1 MTTSESRVLVC
12 AASGNRSFRNV
23 ETARPLDALSPISFN
38 GLSSRRAGVRPQHPR
53 GLRVSP
59 LGRVLH
65 RGVADS
71 CRAGVRGAV
80 GRIGRISG
88 SHERRNHPLRARR
101 RTDHARARS
110 RRIVRVLR
118 PGSAAPARLRDTPR
132 ARARSAAIGVCALS
146 SRRGDRRSRDGRDA
160 LALLS
165 HRRGDALSRH
175 AALDRRGAAV
185 IQLGARVRRARRLR
199 RAAAAAPSGML
210 MDLESHHAWERHIVR
225 VLDDDVHTP
234 QSALAQLADDAERVR
249 TWRPG
254 DGELMDRIA
263 GLGVSS
269 CAEGSRGPAEAGH
282 YTGSCPQAAH
292 GPAEAGHYAGLH
304 TQAPHGRAEDGHH
317 TGTTRRQTTGT
328 ARDQARRDS
337 STPVVPGFSRASGST
352 HSHEHV
358 ARRLWALS
366 LNLTALTK
374 STRNSS
380 ITRGWRL
387 AVRSSATWRRR
398 RSDRGSRGTAAAYE
412 RPSLP
417 WRRHRAC
424 SA

>member
-1 MTTSESRVLVC
+1 M
-12 AASGNRSFRNV
+12 
-23 ETARPLDALSPISFN
+23 
-38 GLSSRRAGVRPQHPR
+38 
-53 GLRVSP
+53 
-59 LGRVLH
+59 
-65 RGVADS
+65 
-71 CRAGVRGAV
+71 
-80 GRIGRISG
+80 
-88 SHERRNHPLRARR
+88 
-101 RTDHARARS
+101 
-110 RRIVRVLR
+110 
-118 PGSAAPARLRDTPR
+118 
-132 ARARSAAIGVCALS
+132 
-146 SRRGDRRSRDGRDA
+146 
-160 LALLS
+160 
-165 HRRGDALSRH
+165 
-175 AALDRRGAAV
+175 
-185 IQLGARVRRARRLR
+185 
-199 RAAAAAPSGML
+199 
-210 MDLESHHAWERHIVR
+210 R

-282 YTGSCPQAAH
+282 YTGSRPQAAH
-292 GPAEAGHYAGLH
+292 GPAEAGHYAASHTQPPHGPAEAGHYTRDSH
-304 TQAPHGRAEDGHH
+304 TQAAPRPGLKP
-317 TGTTRRQTTGT
+317 GTTRDYTRRHHTARQTTGT

-352 HSHEHV
+352 HSHERV
-358 ARRLWALS
+358 SRRLWALS
-366 LNLTALTK
+366 LNLTASTK

-380 ITRGWRL
+380 IARGWRL